1 MPWGSCRQ
9 TWRREGL
16 ASPLPHHLVCVERFT
31 LPHPYLRFALAPF
44 GFRELPSA
52 NLKLTSP
59 ELAAARAMC
68 LDYFLA
74 VTHAV
79 PEEHLCFGWSRA
91 AAFSPG
97 ELGRSPAASPKQS
110 LMIQLSRSFRRARAS
125 PAASPR

>member
-9 TWRREGL
+9 TWRREGRL
-16 ASPLPHHLVCVERFT
+16 ALAPPPRVCGEVYLT
-31 LPHPYLRFALAPF
+31 LSYLRFALAPF

-91 AAFSPG
+91 ASFSPG

-110 LMIQLSRSFRRARAS
+110 LMIQLSRFFRRARAS